1 MPHSTPFKTP
11 YEPVPTALLRNLIT
25 YTLDLEVLLRHL
37 SDENNLTSEDAATLV
52 AKLAK
57 QYRADL
63 LPLMEGLEH
72 ITAQPTNTPNS
83 ASA

>member
-11 YEPVPTALLRNLIT
+11 YEPIPTALLRNLIT

-37 SDENNLTSEDAATLV
+37 SDETTLTSEDAATLV

-63 LPLMEGLEH
+63 LPLMEGLEAVTSH
-72 ITAQPTNTPNS
+72 HTS
-83 ASA
+83 GASAASA